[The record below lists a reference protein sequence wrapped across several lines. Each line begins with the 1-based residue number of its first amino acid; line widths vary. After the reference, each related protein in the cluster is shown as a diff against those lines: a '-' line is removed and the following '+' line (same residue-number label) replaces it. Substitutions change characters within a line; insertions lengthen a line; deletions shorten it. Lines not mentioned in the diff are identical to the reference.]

1 MRIIWMAGLW
11 AAGLA
16 GGATAQAVDVTGG
29 ELRFGY
35 ERMAGEEGGDTPS
48 KTSLEGAMSFGFGDR
63 FGAQADLALDRFNAE
78 GEYGQSL
85 AAHGALAISPLTHVG
100 VFAGYETAG
109 DADVTFF
116 GGEVAVETGVTAIE
130 GYVLAGTEHDSG
142 AEGTVWGLEGHQ
154 GITPQLDLGGR
165 LNLGSF
171 GDDVDV
177 TRIGVT
183 AGYRLGPAA
192 RIEAELGTAD
202 VDVQGLGRRDDAY
215 LGVQATFTFG
225 PGQGSTF
232 GRRGLLDIIPGG

>member
-1 MRIIWMAGLW
+1 MRIIWMAGLA

-16 GGATAQAVDVTGG
+16 GSARAQEVDVTGG

-35 ERMAGEEGGDTPS
+35 GRMAGDEGGDTPS

-78 GEYGQSL
+78 KVYGQSL
-85 AAHGALAISPLTHVG
+85 VAHGALAISPLTHVG
-100 VFAGYETAG
+100 VFAGYERADG
-109 DADVTFF
+109 ADATFF
-116 GGEVAVETGVTAIE
+116 GAEVAVDTGVTAIQ
-130 GYVLAGTEHDSG
+130 GYVQAGTEHGTG
-142 AEGTVWGLEGHQ
+142 AEGTIWGLKGHQ

-165 LNLGSF
+165 LHLGSF
-171 GDDVDV
+171 GGDVDV
-177 TRIGVT
+177 TRVAAT

-202 VDVQGLGRRDDAY
+202 VDVPGLGRRDDAY

-225 PGQGSTF
+225 PGQGATF
-232 GRRGLLDIIPGG
+232 GRRGLLDLIPGG